1 MLLHSTIS
9 SDNQRSVFVQAAPN
23 TVKVILATNIAE
35 SSITVPNVKYVIDF
49 CLARCMEVD
58 QETGFARLRLKW
70 ASKNSCKQRAGR
82 AGRTSHGECYR
93 LVSKDFFESELH
105 ENETPAMLRCSLE
118 KIVLKAKMLDESEA
132 PAKIIGLA
140 INPPDL
146 SKITYAVMNLKEA
159 RGLHF
164 NVGKR
169 YVEEDGD
176 LTFIGYVMDALP
188 LDFRASRLIV
198 LGYIFNVL
206 EECIIIAAGITVQKV
221 FTMNI
226 KDPMKTYSKKLTFAD
241 GSGSD
246 LIAILNAYQ
255 VKKKY

>member
-255 VKKKY
+255 VRKKY